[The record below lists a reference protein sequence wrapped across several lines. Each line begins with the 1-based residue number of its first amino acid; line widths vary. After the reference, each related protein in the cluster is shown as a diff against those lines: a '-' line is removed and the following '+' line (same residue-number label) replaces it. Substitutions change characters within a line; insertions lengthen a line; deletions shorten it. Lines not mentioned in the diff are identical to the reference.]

1 MLLNP
6 HIRSVQ
12 TVIRTLHP
20 PIRNVPVAGFYAL
33 LQPSVFGLPDNI
45 ERSVQRAASSLVVA
59 GLRRLGAASAGAEN
73 FDREM

>member
-1 MLLNP
+1 MF
-6 HIRSVQ
+6 H
-12 TVIRTLHP
+12 
-20 PIRNVPVAGFYAL
+20 AF

-59 GLRRLGAASAGAEN
+59 GLRRLGAAAVGAGN

>member
-1 MLLNP
+1 MLS
-6 HIRSVQ
+6 RKSD
-12 TVIRTLHP
+12 TLL
-20 PIRNVPVAGFYAL
+20 VPLITDSSLFFSLKFSLFAI

-59 GLRRLGAASAGAEN
+59 GLRRLGAAAVGAGN